1 MTMNV
6 AVSGVKAATADLN
19 TIAHNIANVGTT
31 GFKNSRA
38 EFADLVGGSGSSG
51 LLGVQTQAVN
61 QLFRQGSIV
70 STSNDGNYSKLDL
83 AINGNGFF
91 QVKNVTGGE
100 LLYTRAG
107 SFEIDKDGFVIN
119 DMGQRLQGVTG
130 DIQFQGTGGWGNV
143 SIASDGTITATDSTG
158 TPVVTA
164 PATQLGLVDFP
175 SVQGLK
181 AVGDTQWIETAASG
195 AATAI
200 AAPGTGILGK
210 VKVGYLEAS
219 NSDLTDQLVNM
230 INAQRNFQ
238 ANAKTITTENTL
250 SETVINIR

>member
-6 AVSGVKAATADLN
+6 AVSGVKAATSDLN

-51 LLGVQTQAVN
+51 LLGVRTQAVN
-61 QLFRQGSIV
+61 QLFQQGSV
-70 STSNDGNYSKLDL
+70 SATGNDGGNGKLDL
-83 AINGNGFF
+83 AIVGNGFF
-91 QVKNVTGGE
+91 AVKNVDAAGATVATPVI
-100 LLYTRAG
+100 YTRAG
-107 SFEIDKDGFVIN
+107 SFKIDTNGYVVN
-119 DMGQRLQGVTG
+119 NRGQRLQDSAGADIIAPVSATPPLWAGVAT
-130 DIQFQGTGGWGNV
+130 V
-143 SIASDGTITATDSTG
+143 KPDGSLTFNDAAATTVIVG
-158 TPVVTA
+158 VY
-164 PATQLGLVDFP
+164 DFP

-181 AVGDTQWIETAASG
+181 AVGDTEWVETAASG
-195 AATAI
+195 VATAVTT
-200 AAPGTGILGK
+200 PNVLG
-210 VKVGYLEAS
+210 GYLEAS

-230 INAQRNFQ
+230 IVAQRNFQ